1 MDMKLFERI
10 CNTPGVSGFEDDAQD
25 VVAEALRS
33 SCDEVSRDRMGNV
46 IGLKKATCPP
56 KGGKRPLRAILAAH
70 VDEIGAM
77 VKHIDDKG
85 FIRFIQVG
93 GLSVVSIISQRVVIH
108 GKKPVRGV
116 VVPDMRPESKDK
128 VPTLEDLRIDTGLS
142 GEAVRELVDIG
153 DIVTFDIP
161 VERLNDKVYVGRNF
175 DNRLGVYCMIEA
187 MRRVGKTRVDVYAV
201 STVQEEVGLRG
212 IPAAAFAI
220 EPDVG
225 LAIDGSYCWGAY
237 GDEHQKNTALG
248 KGTGIYIIDALTIGN
263 RRLVSFL
270 YDICSKAKIPFQKN
284 IGGGTDAS
292 GIQKSR
298 AGVPVTTVG
307 APTRYMH
314 STVQL
319 CHDDDVEATIALLAA
334 FLEHAHEF
342 VADSFK

>member
-1 MDMKLFERI
+1 MDMKLLKRV
-10 CNTPGVSGFEDDAQD
+10 CNTPGVSGFEDEAQD
-25 VVAEALRS
+25 VVAEVLKA

-46 IGLKKATCPP
+46 IGLKKAACPP
-56 KGGKRPLRAILAAH
+56 KGGKRPMRVVLAAH

-77 VKHIDDKG
+77 VKHIGDKG
-85 FIRFIQVG
+85 FIHFIQLG
-93 GLSVVSIISQRVVIH
+93 GLSVPSIISQRVVIH
-108 GKKPVRGV
+108 GRKPVRGV
-116 VVPDMRPESKDK
+116 VVPDPRPENKDK
-128 VPTLEDLRIDTGLS
+128 LPAIEDLRIDTGLS

-153 DIVTFDIP
+153 DVVTFDVP

-187 MRRVGKTRVDVYAV
+187 MRRVGKTRVDAYAV
-201 STVQEEVGLRG
+201 STVQEEVGVRG
-212 IPAAAFAI
+212 IPPAAFAI
-220 EPDVG
+220 EPDIG
-225 LAIDGSYCWGAY
+225 LAIDGSPCWGAY

-248 KGTGIYIIDALTIGN
+248 KGAGIYIMDALTIGN

-270 YDICSKAKIPFQKN
+270 YDICSKARIPFQKN

-292 GIQKSR
+292 GIQRSR
-298 AGVPVTTVG
+298 AGVPATTVG
-307 APTRYMH
+307 APVRYMH

-342 VADSFK
+342 AADER